1 MVKYVTSKP
10 QRCKLKFIYSY
21 TTHQNERREG
31 LTISAPNRDAAFSEL
46 NKRGIR
52 PYKLYPVP
60 GLWNKV
66 LSIGWRGFAIILLTV
81 ILGISVVVALNLHKD
96 IVKLEQDDDV
106 RGIVSGAITSKVR
119 RQLIGDQGFIEKG
132 IRTGWSDVF
141 DQEGERFLASFAI
154 PGVPATVRTTNVAA
168 LDEALK
174 RKVEASENDGM
185 EARQIKAMVEGMKD
199 ELRRFI
205 ASGGTIEQYGRRLVA
220 RQEEEIAIYTRTS
233 NEIEQAAKGNIG
245 KTEIAELVDRRNEDL
260 RRMGIKLI
268 QMPEIAE

>member
-1 MVKYVTSKP
+1 MVKYVTNKP

-52 PYKLYPVP
+52 PYKLYPAP

-66 LSIGWRGFAIILLTV
+66 LSIGWRGFAIILLAV

-141 DQEGERFLASFAI
+141 DHEGERFLASFAI

-220 RQEEEIAIYTRTS
+220 RQDEEIAIYTRTS